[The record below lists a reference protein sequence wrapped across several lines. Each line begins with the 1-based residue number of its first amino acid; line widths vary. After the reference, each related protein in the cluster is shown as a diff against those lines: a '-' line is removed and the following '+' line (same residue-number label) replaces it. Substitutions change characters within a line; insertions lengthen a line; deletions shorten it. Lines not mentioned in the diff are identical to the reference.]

1 MLTYIKIL
9 WIFYKKLLIPAVL
22 FSFLFN
28 NLTTGLNYKGFGLS
42 FLLIFPLMHFFI
54 YELRMKNEYIF
65 YANFGLSKLFLWT
78 LTLSFGFLIK
88 TLTAFL

>member
-1 MLTYIKIL
+1 MLVVIKIL
-9 WIFYKKLLIPAVL
+9 WLFYKKLLIPAVL

-28 NLTTGLNYKGFGLS
+28 LTTGLNYKSFGIS

-65 YANFGLSKLFLWT
+65 YANFGLSKVFLWT
-78 LTLSFGFLIK
+78 LTLSFGCFIK
-88 TLTAFL
+88 TLAVFL